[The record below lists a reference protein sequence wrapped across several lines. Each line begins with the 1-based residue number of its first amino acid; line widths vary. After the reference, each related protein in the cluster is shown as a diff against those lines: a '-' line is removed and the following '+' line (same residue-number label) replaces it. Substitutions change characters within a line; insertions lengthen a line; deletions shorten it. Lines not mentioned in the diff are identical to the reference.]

1 MVTKLTK
8 SVNRYL
14 FGISERRLYLQGMDL
29 LIRHRVFEEM
39 DDAEFYNLC
48 MQNRDLRFER
58 TPDGNIIVMSPASSI
73 SGDLNSEIDYQLRK
87 WNKENKLGKCFD
99 SSAGFTLPD
108 NSVRSPD
115 ASFIFIERWN
125 ALSTDQRK
133 GFAHICPD
141 FIIELKSETDT
152 LQALTQKMQEYLNN
166 GCRMGWLIDPVKE
179 QLLIFIPDQNV
190 RIIEGFNQSV
200 AEESILPGFALDLR
214 ELKIEP

>member
-1 MVTKLTK
+1 
-8 SVNRYL
+8 
-14 FGISERRLYLQGMDL
+14 MDL

-108 NSVRSPD
+108 NSVRSPG
-115 ASFIFIERWN
+115 ASFIFNERWN
-125 ALSTDQRK
+125 ALSIEQRR
-133 GFAHICPD
+133 GNEEVLPT
-141 FIIELKSETDT
+141 SVRT
-152 LQALTQKMQEYLNN
+152 LSSN
-166 GCRMGWLIDPVKE
+166 
-179 QLLIFIPDQNV
+179 
-190 RIIEGFNQSV
+190 
-200 AEESILPGFALDLR
+200 
-214 ELKIEP
+214 